1 MNEIILTNEKFE
13 TVSKKLNKELDGIV
27 TAFRNNEKAG
37 EKLASHLYNINHN
50 ELWKDNDG
58 TFISIN
64 GKVCGKFGDVAS
76 VFGIGTQHAYKLSKA
91 YELKYHEE
99 VLTERLS
106 VFKLGQIIEM
116 IRVDVSDIIVLIDEE
131 IVKPEMTLKQI
142 RTAVDNYKKGDEE
155 YVEEDENTE
164 STEDDDNGEDIDT
177 SYKVVIAGTEFII
190 EDEKV
195 QKAISKV
202 LNKYGI
208 ISFVE
213 E

>member
-1 MNEIILTNEKFE
+1 MDEIIVMNEKFE

-27 TAFRNNEKAG
+27 TAYKNNEKAG

-50 ELWKDNDG
+50 ELWKINDEDFVTIG
-58 TFISIN
+58 D
-64 GKVCGKFGDVAS
+64 KECRKFGDVAS

-106 VFKLGQIIEM
+106 AFKLGQIIEM

-131 IVKPEMTLKQI
+131 IVTPSMTLKQI
-142 RTAVDNYKKGDEE
+142 RNAVDEYKKGDEDN
-155 YVEEDENTE
+155 VEEVDEE
-164 STEDDDNGEDIDT
+164 PSEDTEDGDEIDNT
-177 SYKVVIAGTEFII
+177 YKVVISGTEFII

>member
-1 MNEIILTNEKFE
+1 
-13 TVSKKLNKELDGIV
+13 
-27 TAFRNNEKAG
+27 
-37 EKLASHLYNINHN
+37 
-50 ELWKDNDG
+50 
-58 TFISIN
+58 
-64 GKVCGKFGDVAS
+64 
-76 VFGIGTQHAYKLSKA
+76 
-91 YELKYHEE
+91 
-99 VLTERLS
+99 
-106 VFKLGQIIEM
+106 M

-131 IVKPEMTLKQI
+131 LVKPEMTLKQI
-142 RTAVDNYKKGDEE
+142 RTIVDNYKKGDEDN
-155 YVEEDENTE
+155 VEEDENTE
-164 STEDDDNGEDIDT
+164 STEDDNGEDIDT

>member
-1 MNEIILTNEKFE
+1 MEELILRTEKFE

-27 TAFRNNEKAG
+27 TAFKNNEKAG

-50 ELWKDNDG
+50 ELWKLNEDE
-58 TFISIN
+58 FVSI
-64 GKVCGKFGDVAS
+64 GDKECHKFGDVAS

-106 VFKLGQIIEM
+106 LFKLGQIIEM

-131 IVKPEMTLKQI
+131 LVKPTMTLKQI
-142 RTAVDNYKKGDEE
+142 RAVVDNYKKGNEDI
-155 YVEEDENTE
+155 EDEDTE
-164 STEDDDNGEDIDT
+164 PNEDGDVDDGEEIDT
-177 SYKVVIAGTEFII
+177 SYKVIIAGTEFVI

-195 QKAISKV
+195 QKAITKV
-202 LNKYGI
+202 LSKYGI
-208 ISFVE
+208 ISYIE
-213 E
+213 D

>member
-1 MNEIILTNEKFE
+1 MNEIIVTNEKFE

-50 ELWKDNDG
+50 ELWKLSDEEFVTIGD
-58 TFISIN
+58 
-64 GKVCGKFGDVAS
+64 KECRKFGDVAS

-131 IVKPEMTLKQI
+131 IVTPSMTLKQI
-142 RTAVDNYKKGDEE
+142 RNAVDEYKNGDEDN
-155 YVEEDENTE
+155 VEEVDEE
-164 STEDDDNGEDIDT
+164 PSEDTEDGDEIDNT
-177 SYKVVIAGTEFII
+177 YKIVISGTEFII

-208 ISFVE
+208 ITFVE